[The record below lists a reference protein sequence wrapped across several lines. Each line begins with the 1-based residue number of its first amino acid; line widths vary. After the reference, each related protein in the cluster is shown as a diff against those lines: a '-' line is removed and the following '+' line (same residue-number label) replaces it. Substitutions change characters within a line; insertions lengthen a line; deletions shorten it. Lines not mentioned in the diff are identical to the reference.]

1 MVKEL
6 GAGRGKE
13 SSQGP
18 QGRGGLNAF
27 TLLKQ
32 HRIESVSC
40 DRVDAWM
47 VPMVP
52 GDGGSDLLS
61 FPQNQLINMGSR
73 PDVWKYH
80 LSEFGR

>member
-6 GAGRGKE
+6 GAGRAGKE

-47 VPMVP
+47 VP
-52 GDGGSDLLS
+52 GDGCSDLLRLPES
-61 FPQNQLINMGSR
+61 
-73 PDVWKYH
+73 
-80 LSEFGR
+80 